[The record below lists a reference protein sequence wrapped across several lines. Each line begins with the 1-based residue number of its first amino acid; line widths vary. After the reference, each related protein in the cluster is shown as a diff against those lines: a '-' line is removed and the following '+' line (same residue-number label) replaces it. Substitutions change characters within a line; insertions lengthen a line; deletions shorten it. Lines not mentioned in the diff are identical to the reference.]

1 MRSGTTSTGFNY
13 EFDEQRLDDMRF
25 VDVLAEVMD
34 PNGPKFEKVSGI
46 SKLIRMLLGEEMKEK
61 LYDHISNYTGKYR
74 VDNAVASVQAKMFPS
89 AMKSPLLSI

>member
-25 VDVLAEVMD
+25 VDVLAEVID
-34 PNGPKFEKVSGI
+34 PNGQKFEKVSGI

-61 LYDHISNYTGKYR
+61 LYDHISNYTEDGR
-74 VDNAVASVQAKMFPS
+74 VPPKEVEKA
-89 AMKSPLLSI
+89 LSEIMGVTELKN